1 MFYFLLKYEQ
11 IRGAQRKAA
20 GFFWHVIK
28 MIHNYEVVG
37 FKITFWLENLKKT
50 SRNTVFEGEKEVP
63 WSLNH
68 GTD

>member
-1 MFYFLLKYEQ
+1 MPLQTPALLTILQ
-11 IRGAQRKAA
+11 IK
-20 GFFWHVIK
+20 
-28 MIHNYEVVG
+28 IHEVVG